1 MEAKRIQKEN
11 ERVRLER
18 EEARKLAAEEE
29 KARLE
34 AERVEQE
41 RTLEEQGRQTEEEV
55 RLETKAPVE
64 AERIEQKRLLEDMP
78 HAQVVA
84 LALSARNLSISDLSC
99 SSLLPKG
106 GDIYSPE
113 EVDTILVKVARSM
126 SEGNVTSKTEPVL
139 RRITSSILEDNG
151 TSGVTRVEPGS
162 PPAMQTATTDD
173 AVSTS
178 DCDVLAF
185 KTKPVDNSN
194 RPRPVSLDSGA
205 SNVAVAAVG
214 GSVYSSM
221 SRIE

>member
-18 EEARKLAAEEE
+18 EEACKLAAEEE

-34 AERVEQE
+34 AERVKQE
-41 RTLEEQGRQTEEEV
+41 RTLEEQGRQ
-55 RLETKAPVE
+55 ETKAPVE

-78 HAQVVA
+78 HAQVLA
-84 LALSARNLSISDLSC
+84 LALSRRSFSISDLSC

-106 GDIYSPE
+106 GDICSPE

-151 TSGVTRVEPGS
+151 TSGVTRVVPGS

-205 SNVAVAAVG
+205 SNVAVAAIG